1 MNFQHTNSCCR
12 VFSVFSKSTATK
24 AEAAIPLTKL
34 TASIITQKQ
43 EARLTVGSFKDQK
56 GGTAI
61 QIRPNHHIQAQ
72 SIRDE
77 TREQTRKTSEDKLE
91 MGPVSKKA
99 RLDELHS
106 FDQNSLDA
114 EEQASM
120 TSGIGNVAQEE
131 IQSFSNENCSADM
144 IYLTSDSDDE
154 DDNAVRQ
161 TNETKSKDKGT
172 IQQCP
177 FQETA
182 NKIALSEE
190 SKYGIS
196 IHYEVST
203 SVPDKIIVKCGA
215 CSKLIDG
222 GLAKAESSAAAKKMA
237 TAGHI
242 ANVAHLHDKLLKDL
256 DVEKLNQLEKHG
268 YMNDFEVKCPGKI
281 SCRSCFPEFFL
292 DLHNEKGGGLLN
304 KVKQHIASTKHSC
317 RKSSPRIESFF
328 TNNEKND

>member
-1 MNFQHTNSCCR
+1 MEDMEVSLMVQGKPSQC
-12 VFSVFSKSTATK
+12 VFCTSSKQTLTSLR
-24 AEAAIPLTKL
+24 ELIAADELDVPPSYLFISPLGN
-34 TASIITQKQ
+34 IITQKQ
-43 EARLTVGSFKDQK
+43 EARLTVRSFKDQK

-77 TREQTRKTSEDKLE
+77 TWEQTRKTSEDKLE

-161 TNETKSKDKGT
+161 TNETKSRDKGT

-182 NKIALSEE
+182 NKMALSEE

-222 GLAKAESSAAAKKMA
+222 GLARQNLQPLQKKW
-237 TAGHI
+237 
-242 ANVAHLHDKLLKDL
+242 
-256 DVEKLNQLEKHG
+256 QLQAILQ
-268 YMNDFEVKCPGKI
+268 M
-281 SCRSCFPEFFL
+281 
-292 DLHNEKGGGLLN
+292 
-304 KVKQHIASTKHSC
+304 
-317 RKSSPRIESFF
+317 
-328 TNNEKND
+328 